1 MAMTAAIAGTRPL
14 CAAGSDSDFVL
25 VPVHERSPG
34 DMIVTLFDARD
45 ASGLA
50 ASVFSSGFG
59 ASTLDGSTL
68 GSTFASSLGSSLG
81 SILGSTLASTLA
93 STLGGSACG
102 EV

>member
-34 DMIVTLFDARD
+34 DMIVTLLDERD

-59 ASTLDGSTL
+59 ASTLESSTL

-81 SILGSTLASTLA
+81 SIFGSTLA

-102 EV
+102 E